1 VKAEDIKC
9 IGVMGGGTMG
19 SGIAQTAILA
29 GYKTIVRDLRD
40 QLCERARNTI
50 VDGRFGLKSGVERG
64 KITQAQMDRAVAN
77 LSTTTKVEDLKNCDL
92 IIETI
97 GLTET
102 TGATSE
108 RKAVWLE
115 SKPLKLEVFAEL
127 DKIVKKDAIFASN
140 TSLFTIADLA
150 KAVKRKDK
158 FIGMHWFRPANI
170 MKVVEVTYTADTSK
184 ETIQILKG
192 ICQRFGKT
200 AVLVKDVSGD
210 TGFVGN
216 RIMWAV
222 REEAFK
228 IVREGIATKE
238 DVDTV
243 MTLGFNWPAGPF
255 TRTGIV
261 RSDDKQTRYADLR

>member
-1 VKAEDIKC
+1 VKPEDIKG
-9 IGVMGGGTMG
+9 IGIMGGGTMG

-29 GYKTIVRDLRD
+29 GYKTIVRDLSD

-50 VDGRFGLKSGVERG
+50 VDGRFGLKGGVERG
-64 KITQAQMDRAVAN
+64 KITQAQMDRAVSN

-97 GLTET
+97 GLTEK
-102 TGATSE
+102 TSE
-108 RKAVWLE
+108 KTGWIE
-115 SKPLKLEVFAEL
+115 SKPLKLKVFAEL
-127 DKIVKKDAIFASN
+127 DEIVKKDAIFASN

-170 MKVVEVTYTADTSK
+170 MKVVEVIYTADTSK
-184 ETIQILKG
+184 ETIQILKDVA
-192 ICQRFGKT
+192 QRFGKT
-200 AVLVKDVSGD
+200 AVLVKDVPGD
-210 TGFVGN
+210 KGFVGN

-228 IVREGIATKE
+228 IVREGIATEE

-255 TRTGIV
+255 TRTAIV
-261 RSDDKQTRYADLR
+261 RSDDKQTRYEDRR